1 MAVVGLTKTEQG
13 PIETWPVSLNELKKQ
28 LRILTDDENDVL
40 TGYLLGAIEVAE
52 DMRGSTIIDT
62 TYLLGLS
69 GFPAYYCQ
77 YREPIEL
84 PRPVFKELVSVTYL
98 DLDLVRQT
106 LDASIYRVMKEERT
120 YLALAN
126 NMCWPSGATEV
137 EITYKT
143 HCPVVSERVK
153 LGIKMIASTFWRYR
167 ETLTEQQLSELPG
180 FMNIRSMLS
189 KGKEWTW

>member
-13 PIETWPVSLNELKKQ
+13 AVETWPVSLNELKKQ

-40 TGYLLGAIEVAE
+40 TGYLRGAIEVAE
-52 DMRGSTIIDT
+52 DMRGSTIINT
-62 TYLLGLS
+62 TYLLELS

-98 DLDLVRQT
+98 DIDLVRQT
-106 LDASIYRVMKEERT
+106 LAGTVYRVLKEERT
-120 YLALAN
+120 YLGLADN
-126 NMCWPSGATEV
+126 QTWPSDATEV

-189 KGKEWTW
+189 KGKEWSW